1 MCKFREC
8 IYVHAPIVL
17 EDEYLKTGKMEERL
31 VAGRVTVARACR
43 RCGTG
48 ALIDISRLGST
59 FCAKTLLGAIQSV
72 HSISQGM

>member
-17 EDEYLKTGKMEERL
+17 EDEYLKTGEMEERL
-31 VAGRVTVARACR
+31 GAGIVARVCR
-43 RCGTG
+43 QCGIG
-48 ALIDISRLGST
+48 ALIDISRLGAT